1 MEIKHKCEA
10 DNLLWK
16 IQVYYSQFLKMDNF
30 FVSWNKKQF
39 LIMPT
44 VPLNWAISGNDSKIG

>member
-1 MEIKHKCEA
+1 MEIKHKCQA

-16 IQVYYSQFLKMDNF
+16 IQVYSEFVKMDNF

-39 LIMPT
+39 LITPT
-44 VPLNWAISGNDSKIG
+44 VPLNWAFLGNDSKID

>member
-1 MEIKHKCEA
+1 MEIKHKCQA

-16 IQVYYSQFLKMDNF
+16 IQLYSEFVKMDNF

-39 LIMPT
+39 LIMPI
-44 VPLNWAISGNDSKIG
+44 VPLNWAFSGNDSKID